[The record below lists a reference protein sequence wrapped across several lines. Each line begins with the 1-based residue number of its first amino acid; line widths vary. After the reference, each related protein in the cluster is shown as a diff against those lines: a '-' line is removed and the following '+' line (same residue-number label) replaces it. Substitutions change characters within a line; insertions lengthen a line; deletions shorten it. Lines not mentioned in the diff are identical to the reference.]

1 MTPIRVKL
9 YGLIPITRRRY
20 LTQFVIALVLSAMLL
35 VAWWL
40 YWPTVRGSLEAPRS
54 EALDGVVR
62 FWNVA
67 PYLIVGIVVLQLIEA
82 WVVLRR
88 FRRKEAE
95 LRSGLPTEEPRTK

>member
-1 MTPIRVKL
+1 MTPVRVKL

-20 LTQFVIALVLSAMLL
+20 VMQFAIALVLSSALL
-35 VAWWL
+35 LGWWL
-40 YWPTVRGSLEAPRS
+40 YWPNVRGSLEASRS
-54 EALDGVVR
+54 DVLDGVVR

-67 PYLIVGIVVLQLIEA
+67 PYLILGIVALQLIEA

-95 LRSGLPTEEPRTK
+95 QAKPGA

>member
-1 MTPIRVKL
+1 MTPVRVKL

-20 LTQFVIALVLSAMLL
+20 LTQLVVALVLSSALL
-35 VAWWL
+35 LAWWL
-40 YWPTVRGSLEAPRS
+40 YWPTVRGSLEASRS
-54 EALDGVVR
+54 DVLDGVVR

-67 PYLIVGIVVLQLIEA
+67 PYLILGIVALQLIEA

-95 LRSGLPTEEPRTK
+95 QAKPGA